1 MTYLRQ
7 FGRFLYDFLV
17 GDAWELF
24 VGPLVA
30 LVIVWAAIQ
39 VGLDGVVAG
48 IILFVLVL
56 GVAAINLTIALRGS
70 A

>member
-1 MTYLRQ
+1 MKYVRS

-24 VGPLVA
+24 VGPLVGLFVA
-30 LVIVWAAIQ
+30 WLLVSAGVEP
-39 VGLDGVVAG
+39 GVVGG
-48 IILFVLVL
+48 ILVVAVLVV
-56 GVAAINLTIALRGS
+56 VALNLTVSLRHS